1 MQMTKRLLS
10 LILALTMVVS
20 MLAGIT
26 ITAGAADELTLTFD
40 LKTNTLTPAFPT
52 SNAKSTTSHVYS
64 LDGVD
69 YTFTL
74 YDGKYYKEG
83 YLMLCK
89 STGALGLPAISGY
102 KLTKVVATSRKGAAA
117 KVTVAVCNTNS
128 KTDTVSGGAA
138 VNWAQ
143 TLPYTYTYNL
153 SGTAVN
159 TMYYLCVANAN
170 NAQVVSLELTY
181 APDGGSSTCEHTNVV
196 NVEAVAATCTTAGSE
211 AGTKCTVCGAIVT
224 GCATI
229 PALGHAWNEGTVTTA
244 ATCTVDGVKTFTCT
258 REGCTETKTEPI
270 PATGHTYVNG
280 TCTVCSAAEP
290 EKTAYT
296 LVTDASTLK
305 AGDVIVLASAGQ
317 NKAAS
322 AMGTGKFF
330 TAVDVTVAD
339 GTLSA
344 YADAG
349 VIEITLGGEAG
360 AWTLTTSEGQV
371 GATAAKALAI
381 GKGTLTWTIAI
392 DATTGAATIASTNT
406 SYGKLLYNVG
416 ATRFLNYTSATSS
429 SMLLPEI
436 YIKSSGETPVTCE
449 HANTEARPEVPATCT
464 VDGYT
469 AGTFCT
475 DCQTYISGH
484 ETIPA
489 IGHAYTYVTK
499 NDGTHTGTCSRC
511 QATVSEK
518 CTGVLTEVG
527 GNEFECSLCGYM
539 WTLNRYTSTTGVA
552 NGDHIIIYNAAKKVA
567 LGTTASGKKLTGVTI
582 PDSYVG
588 TADILVAEGVA
599 VLTVADYAD
608 GQFHLVCNDLY
619 LTSEPT
625 GNGLSFAA
633 AAAGGEMDYALWT
646 IDTTSGLVINNVNAA
661 FNSKIQALEYYNG
674 FTTYSTGTDAAY
686 QMTIYSDR
694 VACTHANT
702 EIRNAVAA
710 TCIVKGYT
718 GDTVCKDCASTI
730 ALGAEIPV
738 LGHSF
743 TNGTCTNCS
752 ATQLTATKV
761 TALTEGATVYIYN
774 AASTYVLSGTPAR
787 AAGYFAG
794 IPGTVAGDV
803 LTTSSDALLL
813 TVHVVDGGY
822 KFENNGLY
830 LTYGD
835 DRTTLSMAADSDHA
849 VWALDASYHLISV
862 NDTYKFNGADADLYL
877 QTYTKAGGFTCYA
890 TSSLSDNFVL
900 SFFNPSVTVCEHVWD
915 EGVVTTA
922 PTCVADGVKTYTC
935 TLCRQTR
942 TEVIAKTGVHNY
954 GEDHVCTVCGA
965 VDSSA
970 FDFSGNYYIAAI
982 RSSGNYFWMTNQ
994 VESDKKLRYVAV
1006 DSALTELPT
1015 EIATGVDAA
1024 KVWTLAKQENG
1035 TYLLSA
1041 NGKFSTWNRDNT
1053 AEFDATGK
1061 ALTVTKNGNVYN
1073 FTFVVSATET
1083 RYLSLNGTAGSNYF
1097 AYYKGTQRNDLSLV
1111 PVTGE
1116 IPHTHSYAWDG
1127 NVGTDGHH
1135 TLICSGMVGTCDAP
1149 SVTENC
1155 TYVNGVCSVCGA
1167 AEPVVETHTA
1177 AWLDGQAATCEGAGF
1192 VGYWYC
1198 KERHNRHSLRQVL
1211 QRRSYDHRDRRHQ
1224 PPRPWA

>member
-26 ITAGAADELTLTFD
+26 ITA
-40 LKTNTLTPAFPT
+40 
-52 SNAKSTTSHVYS
+52 
-64 LDGVD
+64 
-69 YTFTL
+69 
-74 YDGKYYKEG
+74 
-83 YLMLCK
+83 
-89 STGALGLPAISGY
+89 
-102 KLTKVVATSRKGAAA
+102 
-117 KVTVAVCNTNS
+117 
-128 KTDTVSGGAA
+128 
-138 VNWAQ
+138 
-143 TLPYTYTYNL
+143 
-153 SGTAVN
+153 
-159 TMYYLCVANAN
+159 
-170 NAQVVSLELTY
+170 
-181 APDGGSSTCEHTNVV
+181 
-196 NVEAVAATCTTAGSE
+196 
-211 AGTKCTVCGAIVT
+211 
-224 GCATI
+224 
-229 PALGHAWNEGTVTTA
+229 
-244 ATCTVDGVKTFTCT
+244 
-258 REGCTETKTEPI
+258 
-270 PATGHTYVNG
+270 
-280 TCTVCSAAEP
+280 SAAESATYVKVTEAP
-290 EKTAYT
+290 VDWSGTYI
-296 LVTDASTLK
+296 LVCESKNAVFTGVDAVNGYQS
-305 AGDVIVLASAGQ
+305 
-317 NKAAS
+317 
-322 AMGTGKFF
+322 
-330 TAVDVTVAD
+330 
-339 GTLSA
+339 
-344 YADAG
+344 
-349 VIEITLGGEAG
+349 
-360 AWTLTTSEGQV
+360 
-371 GATAAKALAI
+371 
-381 GKGTLTWTIAI
+381 
-392 DATTGAATIASTNT
+392 ATIADNKITIAATATLTIAKMDGGYSIMVNGGNNSGKYVGYTGNKNGMNFSDTALLNTISFDKEVAIVASGSTMRFNGNKDQMRFRYFKSGQT
-406 SYGKLLYNVG
+406 AVALYKL
-416 ATRFLNYTSATSS
+416 
-429 SMLLPEI
+429 E
-436 YIKSSGETPVTCE
+436 SGTTVDPTEPTCE

-552 NGDHIIIYNAAKKVA
+552 NGDHIIIYNAANKVA
-567 LGTTASGKKLTGVTI
+567 LGTTASGKKLAGVTI

-674 FTTYSTGTDAAY
+674 FTTYSTGTGAAY

-890 TSSLSDNFVL
+890 TSSLTDNFVL

-922 PTCVADGVKTYTC
+922 PTCVDDGVKTYTC

-942 TEVIAKTGVHNY
+942 TEVIEKTGVHNY

-1015 EIATGVDAA
+1015 EIATSVDAA

-1135 TLICSGMVGTCDAP
+1135 TLICSGTVGTCDAP

-1155 TYVNGVCSVCGA
+1155 TYANGVCSVCGA
-1167 AEPVVETHTA
+1167 Y
-1177 AWLDGQAATCEGAGF
+1177 GIRKRC
-1192 VGYWYC
+1192 
-1198 KERHNRHSLRQVL
+1198 
-1211 QRRSYDHRDRRHQ
+1211 
-1224 PPRPWA
+1224 